1 MSSQSYSPGEKIKT
15 KPPVLNRQ
23 KISIEKNDQIIK
35 RKLDEK
41 KLSKTMPKEE
51 QKDS

>member
-23 KISIEKNDQIIK
+23 KISMKKMIK
-35 RKLDEK
+35 
-41 KLSKTMPKEE
+41 
-51 QKDS
+51 